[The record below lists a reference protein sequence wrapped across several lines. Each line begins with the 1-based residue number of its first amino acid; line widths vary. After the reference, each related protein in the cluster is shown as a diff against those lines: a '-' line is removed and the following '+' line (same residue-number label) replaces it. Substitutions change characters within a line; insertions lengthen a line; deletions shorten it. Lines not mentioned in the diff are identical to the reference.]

1 MISLAAENEPIGS
14 AHPTF
19 SSPLMAKQYY
29 LPATDGPRATWLD
42 AFAVAAPAFAAK
54 YGLTADDLA
63 ALTDGGAAFRRV
75 LAARE
80 TFSNFVQSLT
90 GYKNALRD
98 GLPAG
103 QTVAVPTLPTL
114 DLGTAIEP
122 GIFGRVTAV
131 VNKIKVNPRY
141 TAADGNA
148 LGIEGA
154 TPAARPADTIKPVLA
169 LRLAAGGQVEV
180 VWKKDGHAALEL
192 QVDRGDT
199 HGWGFLAVD
208 TQPNYLD
215 TLAPAA
221 GQTAKWQY
229 RAIYRDQDERVG
241 QWSDAVSIAVAG

>member
-1 MISLAAENEPIGS
+1 
-14 AHPTF
+14 
-19 SSPLMAKQYY
+19 MAQEYY
-29 LPATDGPRATWLD
+29 LPKPDAERVIWLAT
-42 AFAVAAPAFAAK
+42 FAGALPPFLAK
-54 YGLTADDLA
+54 YGITVAEKLSVTNDA
-63 ALTDGGAAFRRV
+63 AAFAKLVGAQDSFRS
-75 LAARE
+75 
-80 TFSNFVQSLT
+80 FGQSLT
-90 GYKNALRD
+90 SYKNGLRD
-98 GLPAG
+98 GLPASE
-103 QTVAVPTLPTL
+103 VAVVPTLPTL
-114 DLGTAIEP
+114 DLGPVVAP
-122 GIFGRVTAV
+122 GLFKRVGALV
-131 VNKIKVNPRY
+131 QKIKVNPAY
-141 TAADGNA
+141 TAADGDA

>member
-1 MISLAAENEPIGS
+1 
-14 AHPTF
+14 
-19 SSPLMAKQYY
+19 MAKQYY

-141 TAADGNA
+141 TAADGEA
-148 LGIEGA
+148 MGIEGA
-154 TPAARPADTIKPVLA
+154 EAAAQRGVAAADIKPTISV
-169 LRLAAGGQVEV
+169 RLASGALVEV
-180 VWKKDGHAALEL
+180 VWQKLGHAALEIE
-192 QVDRGDT
+192 VDRGDGK
-199 HGWGFLAVD
+199 GWQFLTID
-208 TQPNYLD
+208 TQPNYTD
-215 TLAPAA
+215 KATLGP
-221 GQTAKWQY
+221 GQSAKWQY
-229 RAIYRDQDERVG
+229 RAIYLDRDERVG
-241 QWSDAVSIAVAG
+241 QWAAPVSIAVAG